1 MKMPKYIVIVTAVI
15 ALGFSFFS
23 NVKAQAPQE
32 ATQAFLDFTAF
43 GIRIQ
48 ANATAEARPTENVT
62 VILTLASQTE
72 VHVNYF
78 NLSIFGF
85 LNGTDRV
92 LMTNKSDTDFWLNNT
107 SRLYNWT
114 FPVPEWVSGRAYGE
128 IKLAHLA
135 IYGPAKIDYEEF
147 PCGFYI
153 TNVENVYLEGLEH
166 QFSDLKQE
174 YEQLNQSY
182 RELNQSYRELN
193 QNLTDALQG
202 NANELDNA
210 RRVTAVLG
218 ITTVFFVATTL
229 YLVFRR
235 PKEYW

>member
-1 MKMPKYIVIVTAVI
+1 MKMPKHIVIVIAVI
-15 ALGFSFFS
+15 VLGFGFFS

-48 ANATAEARPTENVT
+48 ANATAEARPTENIT

-72 VHVNYF
+72 VHVKYF

-85 LNGTDRV
+85 LNGTDRI
-92 LMTNKSDTDFWLNNT
+92 LMTNKSDTDFLLNNT
-107 SRLYNWT
+107 SRSYNWT
-114 FPVPEWVSGRAYGE
+114 FPVPEWVSGKTYGE
-128 IKLAHLA
+128 IKLAYWA
-135 IYGPAKIDYEEF
+135 IYIYGPPEKIFIDYEEF
-147 PCGFYI
+147 PCGFYM

-174 YEQLNQSY
+174 YEQ
-182 RELNQSYRELN
+182 LNQSYRELN

>member
-1 MKMPKYIVIVTAVI
+1 MRMSKHIIMILVVIT
-15 ALGFSFFS
+15 LGFSFFS
-23 NVKAQAPQE
+23 NVKAQTPQKT
-32 ATQAFLDFTAF
+32 AQTFLDFTAF

-48 ANATAEARPTENVT
+48 ANATAEARPTENIT

-85 LNGTDRV
+85 LNGTDRI
-92 LMTNKSDTDFWLNNT
+92 LMSNGSDTDFWLNNT

-114 FPVPEWVSGRAYGE
+114 FPVPEWVSGKVYGE

-147 PCGFYI
+147 PCGFYM
-153 TNVENVYLEGLEH
+153 TSVEDVYLQELE
-166 QFSDLKQE
+166 QQLNDLKQE
-174 YEQLNQSY
+174 YGQLK
-182 RELNQSYRELN
+182 

-202 NANELDNA
+202 NANELDNT
-210 RRVTAVLG
+210 RRLVAVLG
-218 ITTVFFVATTL
+218 ITTAIFVATTL

-235 PKEYW
+235 PREYW